1 MATYI
6 LAFIAGAAVASAF
19 LTLHYS
25 KRSMKEAERRL
36 HEAQESLRIFQ
47 EQGKDRP

>member
-19 LTLHYS
+19 LTLHHS
-25 KRSMKEAERRL
+25 HKALKEAERRL
-36 HEAQESLRIFQ
+36 YEARESLRIFQ

>member
-6 LAFIAGAAVASAF
+6 LAFMAGAAVASAF

-25 KRSMKEAERRL
+25 NQALKQAQRRL

-47 EQGKDRP
+47 ERKDRP